1 MKDAEIEERFKKA
14 IDQWFALMPYY
25 NDTEAPR
32 DTVFHVGGTLQA
44 ALHVIPTRYDA
55 LKRYC
60 YEKHGYNPGGVTDGQ
75 MILDEVIY
83 E

>member
-1 MKDAEIEERFKKA
+1 MKESEIEERFKKS
-14 IDQWFALMPYY
+14 IDQWFAVMPYY
-25 NDTEAPR
+25 NETEATR
-32 DTVFHVGGTLQA
+32 DATFHIGGILQA

-75 MILDEVIY
+75 MTLNDMM
-83 E
+83 